1 MTQSPPTA
9 FDIADMTWPPPPYRP
24 PVPAVTATD
33 GVRRFDG
40 ITYATT
46 PGYRPRLLD
55 VQVPAG
61 DGPFPAVVWI
71 HGGGWLDGDRRYPPP
86 TVPAALLHGAVL
98 AAGLALVS
106 IDYRHS
112 LEAPFPAQLHDV
124 KAAIRYVRAFAG
136 DLGVD
141 PDRIGVWG
149 ESAGGHLAA
158 LAGLVGPAGAGA
170 ADGTAGAAGAEAAG
184 ADAVVADAAGTDAVV
199 ADAVALEGTQGVG
212 SGETGVLAVV
222 DWYGVSDLVALA
234 AHPMPPMPSGAE
246 FPDPYEA
253 LLGASVA
260 DRPDLARAASPVTY
274 ADGSNPP
281 PPFLLVH
288 GTRDGLVP
296 YSQSEVLAAALKGAG
311 GDVTLKPVEGADHI
325 FLGSPDIASI
335 VGDSVAFLARHLGAG
350 A

>member
-1 MTQSPPTA
+1 MTQSPPNQ

-24 PVPAVTATD
+24 PVPPVTGAD

-136 DLGVD
+136 DLGID
-141 PDRIGVWG
+141 PGRIGVWG

-158 LAGLVGPAGAGA
+158 LAGLVG
-170 ADGTAGAAGAEAAG
+170 AAGANRTGRAEGTEGAEGAESTEGANVGAA
-184 ADAVVADAAGTDAVV
+184 ADCA
-199 ADAVALEGTQGVG
+199 ALEGTQGVG

-234 AHPMPPMPSGAE
+234 AHPMPPMPSGVE

-253 LLGASVA
+253 LLGASVT

-274 ADGSNPP
+274 AEGSNP

-296 YSQSEVLAAALKGAG
+296 YSQSEDLAAALKGAG
-311 GDVTLKPVEGADHI
+311 GEVTLQPVEGADHI
-325 FLGSPDIASI
+325 FLGSPDITSI
-335 VGDSVAFLARHLGAG
+335 VEGSVAFLARHLGAV
-350 A
+350 

>member
-1 MTQSPPTA
+1 MTQSPPA
-9 FDIADMTWPPPPYRP
+9 EIDIADMTWPPPPYRS
-24 PVPAVTATD
+24 PVPAVTGTD

-61 DGPFPAVVWI
+61 EGPFPAVVWI

-86 TVPAALLHGAVL
+86 TVPADLLHGAVR

-136 DLGVD
+136 DLGID

-158 LAGLVGPAGAGA
+158 LAGLVGPHSPQGA
-170 ADGTAGAAGAEAAG
+170 
-184 ADAVVADAAGTDAVV
+184 
-199 ADAVALEGTQGVG
+199 ALEGAEGVG
-212 SGETGVLAVV
+212 SGETGVRAVV
-222 DWYGVSDLVALA
+222 DWYGVADLVTLA
-234 AHPMPPMPSGAE
+234 EHPMPPMPTAAGTE

-253 LLGASVA
+253 LLGATVA
-260 DRPDLARAASPVTY
+260 ERPDLARAASPVTY

-281 PPFLLVH
+281 PFLLVH
-288 GTRDGLVP
+288 GTHDGLVP
-296 YSQSEVLAAALKGAG
+296 YSQSEALAAALESAG
-311 GDVTLKPVEGADHI
+311 GEVTLQPVEGADHI
-325 FLGSPDIASI
+325 FLGSCDIPAI
-335 VGDSVAFLARHLGAG
+335 VEGGAAFLARHLGTG
-350 A
+350 V

>member
-24 PVPAVTATD
+24 PVPPVTGTD

-61 DGPFPAVVWI
+61 EGPFPAVVWI

-170 ADGTAGAAGAEAAG
+170 PDGTAGAAGAAGADAAG
-184 ADAVVADAAGTDAVV
+184 ADAIG

-234 AHPMPPMPSGAE
+234 AHPMPPMPSGVE

-260 DRPDLARAASPVTY
+260 DHPDLARAASPVTY

-311 GDVTLKPVEGADHI
+311 GEVTLQPVEGADHI

>member
-24 PVPAVTATD
+24 PVPPVTAAD

-61 DGPFPAVVWI
+61 EGPFPAVVWI

-106 IDYRHS
+106 VDYRHS

-136 DLGVD
+136 DLGID

-158 LAGLVGPAGAGA
+158 LAGLVGPA
-170 ADGTAGAAGAEAAG
+170 DGTDG
-184 ADAVVADAAGTDAVV
+184 
-199 ADAVALEGTQGVG
+199 VALEGTQGVG

-234 AHPMPPMPSGAE
+234 SHPMPPMPPMPSGVE

-253 LLGASVA
+253 LLGASA
-260 DRPDLARAASPVTY
+260 AERPDLARAASPVRYTE
-274 ADGSNPP
+274 GSTPP

-296 YSQSEVLAAALKGAG
+296 YSQSEALAGALEGAG
-311 GDVTLKPVEGADHI
+311 GEVTLRPVDGADHI

-335 VGDSVAFLARHLGAG
+335 VEESVAFLARHLGVG

>member
-1 MTQSPPTA
+1 MTQSPPA
-9 FDIADMTWPPPPYRP
+9 EFDIADMTWPPPPYQAPVP
-24 PVPAVTATD
+24 PVTGAD
-33 GVRRFDG
+33 GVRHFHG
-40 ITYATT
+40 VTYATT

-61 DGPFPAVVWI
+61 EGPFPAVVWI

-98 AAGLALVS
+98 GAGLALVS

-124 KAAIRYVRAFAG
+124 KAAIRYVRRFAG
-136 DLGVD
+136 DLGID
-141 PDRIGVWG
+141 PERIGVWG

-158 LAGLVGPAGAGA
+158 LAGLVGPGSP
-170 ADGTAGAAGAEAAG
+170 DGP
-184 ADAVVADAAGTDAVV
+184 
-199 ADAVALEGTQGVG
+199 ALEGAHGVG
-212 SGETGVLAVV
+212 SGATGVLAVV
-222 DWYGVSDLVALA
+222 DWYGCSDLVALSE
-234 AHPMPPMPSGAE
+234 HPMPPMPSGVE

-253 LLGASVA
+253 LLGAAASA
-260 DRPDLARAASPVTY
+260 SGFPALARAASPVTY
-274 ADGSNPP
+274 AEGSNP

-296 YSQSEVLAAALKGAG
+296 YSQSESLAQALTRAG
-311 GDVTLKPVEGADHI
+311 GEVTLRPVDGADHI

-335 VGDSVAFLARHLGAG
+335 VAESVAFLAGHLDAR

>member
-9 FDIADMTWPPPPYRP
+9 FDIADMTWPPPPYQP
-24 PVPAVTATD
+24 PVPPVTGTD

-61 DGPFPAVVWI
+61 EGPFPAVVWI

-158 LAGLVGPAGAGA
+158 LAGLVGPAGAGDP
-170 ADGTAGAAGAEAAG
+170 DGTAGAADAAAAG
-184 ADAVVADAAGTDAVV
+184 AAAAG

-234 AHPMPPMPSGAE
+234 AHPMPPMPSGVE

-311 GDVTLKPVEGADHI
+311 GEVTLQPVEGADHI

>member
-24 PVPAVTATD
+24 PVPPVTGTD

-61 DGPFPAVVWI
+61 EGPFPAVVWI

-158 LAGLVGPAGAGA
+158 LAGLVGPAGAGDR
-170 ADGTAGAAGAEAAG
+170 DGTAGAAGAAAAG
-184 ADAVVADAAGTDAVV
+184 

-234 AHPMPPMPSGAE
+234 AHPMPPMPSGVE

-311 GDVTLKPVEGADHI
+311 GEVTLQPVEGADHI

>member
-1 MTQSPPTA
+1 MTQSPPA
-9 FDIADMTWPPPPYRP
+9 VFDIAETAWPPPPYRP
-24 PVPAVTATD
+24 PVPPVTGAD

-86 TVPAALLHGAVL
+86 TVPAELLHGSVL

-106 IDYRHS
+106 VDYRHS

-124 KAAIRYVRAFAG
+124 KAAIRYVRTFAG
-136 DLGVD
+136 ELGID

-158 LAGLVGPAGAGA
+158 LAGLVGPGGP
-170 ADGTAGAAGAEAAG
+170 G
-184 ADAVVADAAGTDAVV
+184 
-199 ADAVALEGTQGVG
+199 LEGTEGVG
-212 SGETGVLAVV
+212 SGDTGVLAVV
-222 DWYGVSDLVALA
+222 DWYGVSDLVSLA
-234 AHPMPPMPSGAE
+234 GHPMPALPPGVE
-246 FPDPYEA
+246 FPDPYVA

-260 DRPDLARAASPVTY
+260 DRPDLARAASPVTH
-274 ADGSNPP
+274 AAGSNP

-296 YSQSEVLAAALKGAG
+296 YSQSEALAAALEAAG
-311 GDVTLKPVEGADHI
+311 GEVALRPVDGADHI
-325 FLGSPDIASI
+325 FLGAPDITPI
-335 VGDSVAFLARHLGAG
+335 VQESVAFLAARLTPRP
-350 A
+350 

>member
-1 MTQSPPTA
+1 MTQSPPESPPSG
-9 FDIADMTWPPPPYRP
+9 FDAADMTWPPPPYRL
-24 PVPAVTATD
+24 PVPAVTGPD

-106 IDYRHS
+106 VDYRHS

-124 KAAIRYVRAFAG
+124 KAAVRYVRAHA
-136 DLGVD
+136 DALGID
-141 PDRIGVWG
+141 PGRIGVWG

-158 LAGLVGPAGAGA
+158 LAGLVGPGSAGGA
-170 ADGTAGAAGAEAAG
+170 
-184 ADAVVADAAGTDAVV
+184 
-199 ADAVALEGTQGVG
+199 ALEGTEGVG
-212 SGETGVLAVV
+212 SGDTGVLAVV
-222 DWYGVSDLVALA
+222 DWYGCSDLVALA
-234 AHPMPPMPSGAE
+234 AHPMPPMPSEVA

-253 LLGASVA
+253 LLGAPVA
-260 DRPDLARAASPVTY
+260 ADPEPARVASPVTY
-274 ADGSNPP
+274 AGGPHL

-288 GTRDGLVP
+288 GTHDGLVP
-296 YSQSEVLAAALKGAG
+296 YSQSEALAEALEAAG
-311 GDVTLKPVEGADHI
+311 GEVTLRPVEGADHI
-325 FLGSPDIASI
+325 FLGSPEIAGI
-335 VGDSVAFLARHLGAG
+335 VAESVAFLAGHLGAG
-350 A
+350 AAATAPATERAGRDR

>member
-1 MTQSPPTA
+1 MTGA
-9 FDIADMTWPPPPYRP
+9 E
-24 PVPAVTATD
+24 
-33 GVRRFDG
+33 GVRHFDG

-55 VQVPAG
+55 VHLPPG

-106 IDYRHS
+106 VDYRHS

-149 ESAGGHLAA
+149 ESAGGQLAA
-158 LAGLVGPAGAGA
+158 LAGLVRPTA
-170 ADGTAGAAGAEAAG
+170 AAAG
-184 ADAVVADAAGTDAVV
+184 

-212 SGETGVLAVV
+212 SGDTGVLAVV
-222 DWYGVSDLVALA
+222 DWYGVCDLVALA
-234 AHPMPPMPSGAE
+234 AHPMPPMPSGGAE

-253 LLGASVA
+253 LLGAAVA

-274 ADGSNPP
+274 ADGSTPP

-311 GDVTLKPVEGADHI
+311 GEVTLQPVEGADHI
-325 FLGSPDIASI
+325 FLGYPDITSI

>member
-1 MTQSPPTA
+1 MTQSPPA
-9 FDIADMTWPPPPYRP
+9 GSDLSDAAWPPPPYQSPVP
-24 PVPAVTATD
+24 PVTGPD

-55 VQVPAG
+55 VQLPPG
-61 DGPFPAVVWI
+61 EGPFPAVVWI
-71 HGGGWLDGDRRYPPP
+71 HGGGWLEGDRRYPPP

-98 AAGLALVS
+98 GAGLALVS

-136 DLGVD
+136 TLRLDA
-141 PDRIGVWG
+141 DRIGVWG

-158 LAGLVGPAGAGA
+158 LAGLVGPGSPNGP
-170 ADGTAGAAGAEAAG
+170 
-184 ADAVVADAAGTDAVV
+184 
-199 ADAVALEGTQGVG
+199 ALEGTHGVG
-212 SGETGVLAVV
+212 AGDTRVLAVV
-222 DWYGVSDLVALA
+222 DWYGVSDLPALA
-234 AHPMPPMPSGAE
+234 AHPLPPMPAGAP

-253 LLGASVA
+253 LLGGTEA
-260 DRPDLARAASPVTY
+260 DRPALARAASPVTY
-274 ADGSNPP
+274 AGGATP

-296 YSQSEVLAAALKGAG
+296 YSQSEALAAALEAAG
-311 GDVTLKPVEGADHI
+311 GEVTLRPVEGADHI
-325 FLGSPDIASI
+325 FLGSPDIEEI
-335 VGDSVAFLARHLGAG
+335 VAESVAFLTGHLTAE

>member
-1 MTQSPPTA
+1 MTQSPPAA
-9 FDIADMTWPPPPYRP
+9 FDMADMTWPPPPYQSPVP
-24 PVPAVTATD
+24 PVTGAD

-61 DGPFPAVVWI
+61 EGPFPAVVWI

-98 AAGLALVS
+98 GAGLALVS

-124 KAAIRYVRAFAG
+124 KAAIRYVRTFAG
-136 DLGVD
+136 ALGID

-158 LAGLVGPAGAGA
+158 LAGLVGPHSPDGA
-170 ADGTAGAAGAEAAG
+170 
-184 ADAVVADAAGTDAVV
+184 
-199 ADAVALEGTQGVG
+199 ALEGAHGVG

-222 DWYGVSDLVALA
+222 DWYGVSDLGALA
-234 AHPMPPMPSGAE
+234 EHPMPPMPPLPNGAA

-253 LLGASVA
+253 LLGAPLAESA
-260 DRPDLARAASPVTY
+260 ELARAASPVTY
-274 ADGSNPP
+274 AEGSNP

-296 YSQSEVLAAALKGAG
+296 YSQSEVLADVLRSAG
-311 GDVTLKPVEGADHI
+311 GEVTLQPVADADHI
-325 FLGSPDIASI
+325 FLGVPDVTPI
-335 VGDSVAFLARHLGAG
+335 VTESVAFLARHLGPKA
-350 A
+350 